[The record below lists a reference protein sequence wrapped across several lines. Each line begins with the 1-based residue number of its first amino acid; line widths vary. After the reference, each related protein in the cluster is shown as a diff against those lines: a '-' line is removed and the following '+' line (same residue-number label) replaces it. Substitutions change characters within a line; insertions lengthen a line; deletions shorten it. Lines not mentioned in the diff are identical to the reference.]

1 MKTSPLCHIL
11 ILNARQVT
19 GCDGIYMHCNSNLK
33 TPLIKLVLRETRGEF
48 LYALIFFCSWDEMAK
63 YDLPAMI
70 DYIIE
75 QTGNKEI
82 YYAGHSQGTE
92 QAFAGF
98 SLDPGLGKK
107 VKTFF
112 ALAPVGNLSGVES
125 PIRYLAPFAKDIE
138 V

>member
-1 MKTSPLCHIL
+1 
-11 ILNARQVT
+11 
-19 GCDGIYMHCNSNLK
+19 
-33 TPLIKLVLRETRGEF
+33 
-48 LYALIFFCSWDEMAK
+48 MAK

-98 SLDPGLGKK
+98 SLDPVLGKK

-138 V
+138 VQLPNMGVTVPTFRYIFNHLIS

>member
-1 MKTSPLCHIL
+1 
-11 ILNARQVT
+11 
-19 GCDGIYMHCNSNLK
+19 
-33 TPLIKLVLRETRGEF
+33 
-48 LYALIFFCSWDEMAK
+48 MAK
-63 YDLPAMI
+63 RRCFHQSLVWEYKNRKL
-70 DYIIE
+70 E